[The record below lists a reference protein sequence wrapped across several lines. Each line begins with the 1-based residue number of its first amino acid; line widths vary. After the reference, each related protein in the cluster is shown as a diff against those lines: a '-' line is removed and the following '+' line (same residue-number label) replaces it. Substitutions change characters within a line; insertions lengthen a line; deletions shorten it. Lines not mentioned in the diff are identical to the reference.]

1 MQTGNWL
8 EYEDE
13 AQADLFNIIDYG
25 IAQGF
30 PDPVQFVSYLQ
41 SRMEGLRDFPHM
53 GRIGRVDGTY
63 EWVLTGTP
71 FIAIYTLELPRILVW
86 RVLHGAMQWPPPG

>member
-25 IAQGF
+25 IGQGF
-30 PDPVQFVSYLQ
+30 PDPERFVLQLQ
-41 SRMEGLRDFPHM
+41 SRIERLRDFPQM
-53 GRIGRVDGTY
+53 GRIGRVPGTY
-63 EWVLTGTP
+63 EWVLHRTP
-71 FIAIYTLELPRILVW
+71 FIAVYTLELPRILVW
-86 RVLHGAMQWPPPG
+86 RVLHSARQWPPG